1 MSSWIR
7 ERPRPGPVPVFRRF
21 ADRKDERVLGLSLTQ
36 QVIVRR
42 LVKGQMPA
50 EIAEALGMTKTAVYS
65 QMALIR
71 ETTNTHSKDEIVD
84 WAREHPEVLE
94 ES

>member
-1 MSSWIR
+1 VSSWIR

-42 LVKGQMPA
+42 LVKGQ
-50 EIAEALGMTKTAVYS
+50 EISTIADALGMSKAAVYG
-65 QMALIR
+65 QMASIR
-71 ETTNTHSKDEIVD
+71 KTTGTHSKDEVIG
-84 WAREHPEVLE
+84 WAREHPEILE